1 MLQSL
6 ISDIYLFISLFYVH
20 IYYIKFVVIT
30 IFTKPYSLFKA
41 WRESN
46 F

>member
-30 IFTKPYSLFKA
+30 IFTKPYLPFKA
-41 WRESN
+41 WREPN